1 MIEEHGNRR
10 RPTAE
15 DGGAPTA
22 VWIARDGRWQV
33 TVLRSQVSGVVDD
46 GAEDVPPSRPA
57 TVTGARAAMGGRT

>member
-46 GAEDVPPSRPA
+46 CAEEIPPSRRA
-57 TVTGARAAMGGRT
+57 TAPLARAVMAGRT